1 MVTKAA
7 LRKEMKQRLESLPPE
22 KFHEEGLQAASR
34 IRSLPL
40 WSQYETILFYLSM
53 NLEIDTEPLLETSFL
68 DKKKI
73 FVPKVAGEDLH
84 FFRIYS
90 LSGPWH
96 YGAFAIREP
105 QTDRPEDLLQA
116 QDFPVLIIVP
126 GVAFTKEGDRM
137 GHGRGYYDRF
147 FESLD
152 KQGLSYS
159 TLGICMEAQIVPEV
173 PTEKWDKKMD
183 ALCFGGN
190 KPPLSGGLP

>member
-1 MVTKAA
+1 MITKAA
-7 LRKEMKQRLESLPPE
+7 LRKEMKQRLESLPPQQ
-22 KFHEEGLQAASR
+22 FHEEGLQLASR

-40 WSQYETILFYLSM
+40 WSAQETLLFYLSM
-53 NLEIDTEPLLETSFL
+53 NLEIDTEPLLERAFL
-68 DKKKI
+68 DKKRV

-84 FFRIYS
+84 FFRIYT

-96 YGAFAIREP
+96 YGAFSIREP
-105 QTDRPEDLLQA
+105 QTDKPEDLLKPE
-116 QDFPVLIIVP
+116 DFPALIIVP
-126 GVAFTKEGDRM
+126 GVAFTKAGERM

-152 KQGLSYS
+152 KQGVSYA

-173 PTEKWDKKMD
+173 PTEPWDKKMD

-190 KPPLSGGLP
+190 SQPL